1 MEKTCL
7 DLALV
12 HSSCPVVNTNVLTID
27 GISDHDLVL
36 LQCAYQ
42 MRPLTKNSFRLMRKP
57 ALGSVDFVKCSG
69 DLKNELHTL
78 HDDFQLNCKARTLS
92 SSLHTVLIRHAP
104 LCHVRDPSIS
114 KQ

>member
-12 HSSCPVVNTNVLTID
+12 HSGCPVVNTNVLSLD

-36 LQCAYQ
+36 LQCGYQ

-57 ALGSVDFVKCSG
+57 ALGSVGFVKCSE

-78 HDDFQLNCKARTLS
+78 SDASQLNCQAHNSFL
-92 SSLHTVLIRHAP
+92 
-104 LCHVRDPSIS
+104 
-114 KQ
+114 